1 MITKLFSIHELRE
14 YELTQSNNKHQL
26 RKYEL
31 TQSNNKHTLR
41 LSDMHK
47 VRRYDKPICFVDLD
61 KNRSN
66 YNQPYLVR
74 YNRQL
79 LNIILRSNDQK

>member
-1 MITKLFSIHELRE
+1 MMLRQ
-14 YELTQSNNKHQL
+14 YEQTQSMNTHKVRQYD
-26 RKYEL
+26 K
-31 TQSNNKHTLR
+31 TIT
-41 LSDMHK
+41 HK
-47 VRRYDKPICFVDLD
+47 VRRYDKPIRFVDLD

-79 LNIILRSNDQK
+79 LNIILGSNDQK